1 MSDRKQRKV
10 RQTQKNMAK
19 EMFQTADLINAFGRA
34 LLQSDVPQ
42 WTVEQLRDLEDE
54 IFGALLTVRSAR
66 HLITP
71 IHVKGQN
78 A

>member
-1 MSDRKQRKV
+1 MDRSQRRI
-10 RQTQKNMAK
+10 RQSQKNMAK
-19 EMFQTADLINAFGRA
+19 ELFQTSDLINSFGRA

-42 WTVEQLRDLEDE
+42 WTVDQLRDLEDE
-54 IFGALLTVRSAR
+54 IFGALLHVRATR
-66 HLITP
+66 KLVTP